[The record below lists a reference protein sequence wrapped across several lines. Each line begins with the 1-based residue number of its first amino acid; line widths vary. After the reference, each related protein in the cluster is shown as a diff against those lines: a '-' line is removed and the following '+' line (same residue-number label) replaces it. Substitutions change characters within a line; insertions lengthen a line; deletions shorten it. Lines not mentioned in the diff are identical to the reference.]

1 MPYYNLFVASTNE
14 TLSEM
19 AANRA
24 NAIVKF
30 GKTLGLRLTLIDQGI
45 VAPYMLGEREENQ
58 AWITPPNI
66 PVFEISD

>member
-1 MPYYNLFVASTNE
+1 MPYYQLFVASTNE
-14 TLSEM
+14 TLSEV

-24 NAIVKF
+24 DALAKF
-30 GKTLGLRLTLIDQGI
+30 GKTLGLRLTLIDQDI

-66 PVFEISD
+66 PVFEVSD